1 MSARVSL
8 FAERVASL
16 RFVPAQRT
24 YALRVAR
31 AMVHRRWTAAMA
43 RGEEVST
50 VASPCVLHLGTIK
63 RVTRQRVRYRSLAAR
78 KPKELR
84 PATESLSVSESDP
97 LPTTTHTKG
106 LS

>member
-1 MSARVSL
+1 MSSAPGMCQYY
-8 FAERVASL
+8 
-16 RFVPAQRT
+16 PAYT
-24 YALRVAR
+24 SDAP
-31 AMVHRRWTAAMA
+31 
-43 RGEEVST
+43 EDVST
-50 VASPCVLHLGTIK
+50 VLSYTSTIK